1 MAEQLPLNTFKSV
14 TFKLK
19 VDRQLVYTVP
29 ANVTSII
36 LGTQAANTSLVPATI
51 TVDLVNETGG
61 YRLLNDFVIPPND
74 AANIINGKLIMES
87 GSTLAVSASADLA
100 IDLVIS
106 LLETSNV

>member
-14 TFKLK
+14 TFNLTTAS
-19 VDRQLVYTVP
+19 QQVYTVP
-29 ANVTSII
+29 DNVTSII

-51 TVDLVNETGG
+51 TAELVKTDGL
-61 YRLLNDFVIPPND
+61 YTILNDFVIPPND

-87 GSTLAVSASADLA
+87 GSALVVSASSDLS